1 MNMNLYFFQVLEVLE
16 NDFKFEKVISDL
28 KR

>member
-1 MNMNLYFFQVLEVLE
+1 MNMNLYFFQVLEILE
-16 NDFKFEKVISDL
+16 NNFKFEKVISDL